1 MKRGEEKV
9 KVNPTES
16 KAVPLKAILNY
27 FTQIGH
33 IKQSTAKK
41 AIEAAR
47 AELSTTH
54 TVWLAKLAKES
65 RHWPPLT
72 EEKLE
77 QMVKQAMTKKYRERN
92 SPMFSAADLCGVT
105 MYGHRKKFNTRYTS
119 VKHGKTCVWQ
129 IAKTAKKTR
138 KNPSSIRK

>member
-27 FTQIGH
+27 FAQIGH

-47 AELSTTH
+47 NELSTTH
-54 TVWLAKLAKES
+54 TAWAAELAHES

-119 VKHGKTCVWQ
+119 VKHGKTCAWQ

-138 KNPSSIRK
+138 KNKSIRK